1 MFLTAQKVGAVVE
14 KEYKGESLT
23 ITLQDGPMAGQT
35 VPHVHVHIIP
45 RVKGDWANNDEIYPE
60 IDKKEREM
68 NAELS
73 KGAKDKKG
81 VDNDE
86 RKPRSLEEMTVEA
99 TGLRPHFEQ
108 FEDVWSA

>member
-23 ITLQDGPMAGQT
+23 ITLQDGSMAGQT
-35 VPHVHVHIIP
+35 
-45 RVKGDWANNDEIYPE
+45 ANNDDIYPE
-60 IDKKEREM
+60 IDKKEKEM
-68 NAELS
+68 NVGLS

-86 RKPRSLEEMTVEA
+86 RKPRTLEEMMVEA
-99 TGLRPHFEQ
+99 TGLRAKFEQ
-108 FEDVWSA
+108 FENVWSA